1 MMRLVTLGGAR
12 ERLVDVGD
20 VTLHVAELGEGP
32 LVLLLHGFP
41 DCGYTW
47 RHQLAALAAV
57 GFHAVAPDM
66 RGYDG
71 SSKPKGVSSY
81 SVRAL
86 AKDVA
91 GLVTALGAER
101 ADVVAHDW
109 GGGAAWT
116 FAMLHPERL
125 RRLAILNAPHPV
137 TFQRHLRSF
146 QQLKRSWYMFAFQL
160 PAMPEVVLARND
172 FASLRE
178 VFRTASARPGAFAAE
193 DIERHIAAL
202 RPPGALTAAINY
214 YRAAFRN
221 VGPNVVRARRV
232 DHPALVLWGDQDRFL
247 GPELAEPGSE
257 WVPNAR
263 IRHVPE
269 AGHWIQHDVPELVN
283 DELVRFFG
291 EP

>member
-1 MMRLVTLGGAR
+1 VTLGGPR
-12 ERLVDVGD
+12 QRLVDVGG
-20 VTLHVAELGEGP
+20 VTLHTAALGEGP
-32 LVLLLHGFP
+32 LVVLLHGFP

-47 RHQLAALAAV
+47 RHQLPALAAA

-86 AKDVA
+86 ANDVA

-109 GGGAAWT
+109 GGGAAWA

-160 PAMPEVVLARND
+160 PVLPEAGLARND

-178 VFRTASARPGAFAAE
+178 VFRTASLRPGAFTEA
-193 DIERHIAAL
+193 DIERHVDAL
-202 RPPGALTAAINY
+202 RPPGSLTAALNY
-214 YRAAFRN
+214 YRAAFRT
-221 VGPNVVRARRV
+221 VGRNAVRPHRV
-232 DHPALVLWGDQDRFL
+232 DHQALVLWGDQDRFL

-257 WVPNAR
+257 WAPNAR

-269 AGHWIQHDVPELVN
+269 AGHWIQHDAPELVN

-291 EP
+291 

>member
-1 MMRLVTLGGAR
+1 M
-12 ERLVDVGD
+12 VDTGSA
-20 VTLHVAELGEGP
+20 TLHVTELGAGP
-32 LVLLLHGFP
+32 LVVLLHGFP

-47 RHQLAALAAV
+47 RHQLPALAAA
-57 GFHAVAPDM
+57 GYHAVAPDM

-86 AKDVA
+86 AQDVA
-91 GLVTALGAER
+91 GLVSALGAER

-116 FAMLHPERL
+116 FAMRYPERL
-125 RRLAILNAPHPV
+125 RRLAILNAPHPI
-137 TFQRHLRSF
+137 TFRRHLRSLG
-146 QQLKRSWYMFAFQL
+146 QLKKSWYMFAFQL
-160 PAMPEVVLARND
+160 PVMPEAGLARND
-172 FASLRE
+172 FASLRR
-178 VFRTASARPGAFAAE
+178 VFRSASLRPGAFTDE
-193 DIERHIAAL
+193 DIERHIDAL
-202 RPPGALTAAINY
+202 RPAGALTAAINY

-221 VGPNVVRARRV
+221 LGPNATRPRRV
-232 DHPALVLWGDQDRFL
+232 DHPTLVLWGDRDRFL

-263 IRHVPE
+263 IRRVPE

-291 EP
+291 GP